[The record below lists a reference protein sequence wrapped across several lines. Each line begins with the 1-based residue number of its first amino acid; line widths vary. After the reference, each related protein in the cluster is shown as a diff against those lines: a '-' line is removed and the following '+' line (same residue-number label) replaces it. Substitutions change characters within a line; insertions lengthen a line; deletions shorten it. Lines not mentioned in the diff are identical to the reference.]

1 MGDVNPSVR
10 VGALG
15 LAFLSLFAVLAL
27 RLWTIQITETEQ
39 YELQAANNQVR
50 IANTPA
56 PRGEIRDRNGKL
68 LAGTRPALAA
78 VVDGALVTRDVEEA
92 LVKRLAAFAGM
103 AESEVQDVVDRAQT
117 SGDRIT
123 LASEL
128 TDEQALFL
136 VEYREDFPGVSVVPQ
151 PVRVYPEGPL
161 AAHVIGYIGRPD
173 ATDLEKPEIEP
184 TDVLGKAGVER
195 QYDFELRGTPGI
207 IKYSIDAQGRVQS
220 IREQSPVPGET
231 LILTLDAGVQGVLE
245 ETLTEGLELARNDIS
260 PGCEP
265 TSEDKACPIRAVGVV
280 IDATDGS
287 VVAMAS
293 VPTFDPSI
301 FIDGLT
307 QEEWEALSQG
317 AVFNNFAIQGVYA
330 PASTFKSVAYVTA
343 LEHAIYP
350 LELERDTD
358 EYFCDGQL
366 EFRFLDGSPQVFRDW
381 LPEGHGAIDLHGA
394 LHGSC
399 DLYFWEVALRVWN
412 GRNDQ
417 FDEDLL
423 QQWARKF
430 GFDQKTGIDLP
441 FEKSGLIPDREWFER
456 VQAETPGRVREG
468 PWVGG
473 DVMNVVLG
481 QGEVLVT
488 PLQLANAYAGMVN
501 GGTMWQ
507 PRIVDSVVN
516 DAGEVLLENP
526 PQALSQ
532 VELSDRTVRLLRE
545 DMQLVVNGNGT
556 ARSAFAEFGENKEV
570 VGGKTGTAEV
580 IKASAG
586 IEAVDTAWFVGVAP
600 IDNPKYVVAVVV
612 ERGGSGG
619 RVAAP
624 IARRVLQFLI
634 NGEEGMTPL
643 VPGAVAD

>member
-1 MGDVNPSVR
+1 VGDVNPSLR
-10 VGALG
+10 IGALG
-15 LAFLSLFAVLAL
+15 LFFLSLFAVLAL

-39 YELQAANNQVR
+39 YDEQAANNQVR

-56 PRGEIRDRNGKL
+56 PRGEIRDRNGEL

-78 VVDGALVTRDVEEA
+78 VVDGALVSRDVEA
-92 LVKRLAAFAGM
+92 DLVKTLSAFSGVP
-103 AESEVQDVVDRAQT
+103 ESEVQDVVDRAQT

-123 LASEL
+123 LVSEL
-128 TDEQALFL
+128 DDQQALYL
-136 VEYREDFPGVSVVPQ
+136 VEHREDFPGVSVVPQ
-151 PVRVYPEGPL
+151 PVRVYPQGPL

-195 QYDFELRGTPGI
+195 HYDFELRGTPGI
-207 IKYSIDAQGRVQS
+207 IKYSIDAQGRVKS
-220 IREQSPVPGET
+220 ITEQPPVPGET
-231 LILTLDAGVQGVLE
+231 LILTLDADVQAVLE
-245 ETLTEGLELARNDIS
+245 ETLAEGLQLARDDIS

-265 TSEDKACPIRAVGVV
+265 SPDDKECPIRAVGVV
-280 IDATDGS
+280 LDATDGS
-287 VVAMAS
+287 VLAMSS
-293 VPTFDPSI
+293 VPSFDPSI

-330 PASTFKSVAYVTA
+330 PASTFKTVAFVTA

-350 LELERDTD
+350 LELTHDTGQ
-358 EYFCDGQL
+358 YTCDGQL
-366 EFRFLDGSPQVFRDW
+366 EFRFQDGSPQVFRDW
-381 LPEGHGAIDLHGA
+381 LPEGHGPIDLHGA

-441 FEKSGLIPDREWFER
+441 FEKAGLIPDREWFER
-456 VQAETPGRVREG
+456 VQEETPGRVREG

-501 GGTMWQ
+501 GGTVWQ
-507 PRIVDSVVN
+507 PRIVDSIV
-516 DAGEVLLENP
+516 DEDGEVILDNP
-526 PQALSQ
+526 PQVLNR
-532 VELSDRTVRLLRE
+532 VELSDRTARLLRQ
-545 DMQLVVNGNGT
+545 DLQQVVNGNGT
-556 ARSAFAEFGENKEV
+556 ARSAFVEFGERIEQ

-580 IKASAG
+580 IKATDEHG
-586 IEAVDTAWFVGVAP
+586 AVDTAWFVGVAP
-600 IDNPKYVVAVVV
+600 VDNPKYVVAIVV

-624 IARRVLQFLI
+624 MARRVMQFLL